1 MPLGFWACL
10 IDTSGL
16 SLSKASFESW
26 AMLADMT
33 CAIVMWLGCC
43 AIVSVCDEL
52 H

>member
-16 SLSKASFESW
+16 SLSKASSESW

-33 CAIVMWLGCC
+33 CAIVTLLGCC
-43 AIVSVCDEL
+43 AIVSVLDEL